1 MRKSKVAEFPDA
13 VTTRGTKHIKEL
25 IKAKNEG
32 YDVYIAFVIQ
42 REDCKKFQIAYDID
56 KEYFNTLSEAVK
68 KKLKILCYDC
78 KFSSKGIKL
87 NNQIKFTN

>member
-1 MRKSKVAEFPDA
+1 MNEN
-13 VTTRGTKHIKEL
+13 IKEL
-25 IKAKNEG
+25 IKAKNDG

-42 REDCKKFQIAYDID
+42 REDCEKFKIAYDID

-68 KKLKILCYDC
+68 KKLNILCYDC

-87 NNQIKFTN
+87 NKKIEFKI